1 MPRPR
6 FKKLDEKKK
15 KTILDV
21 ASEEF
26 ANHGYEKASYNS
38 IIEKC
43 KLSKG
48 VMYYYFDDKRDL
60 FNTIINEANE
70 SYLDFI
76 GVWKECQNKDEY
88 WNQVKELFL
97 KSIAFFDQDPRAARL
112 VTMSLKS
119 PDILSETYKQLEQ
132 SATGWFTDVL
142 KEGQTLNAVRDDI
155 PMDYLVRLVF
165 GFGQASDQWMLSRW
179 ETSSQTEMMQDMDTI
194 FNLLVEFLSPKH

>member
-6 FKKLDEKKK
+6 FKKLDEEKKK
-15 KTILDV
+15 LILDV

-26 ANHGYEKASYNS
+26 ANHGYEKASYNA

-43 KLSKG
+43 NLSKG

-76 GVWKECQNKDEY
+76 GVWKECGKKEEY
-88 WNQVKELFL
+88 WAQIRELFL
-97 KSIAFFDQDPRAARL
+97 KSIAFFDKDPRAARL
-112 VTMSLKS
+112 VSMSLKS
-119 PDILSETYKQLEQ
+119 PDILSETYKQLEH

-142 KEGQTLNAVRDDI
+142 KQGQSLSAVRDDI
-155 PMDYLVRLVF
+155 PMDYLVKLVF
-165 GFGQASDQWMLSRW
+165 GFGQASDQWMLSKW
-179 ETSSQTEMMQDMDTI
+179 ESSSQTEMMQDIDTV
-194 FNLLVEFLSPKH
+194 FNLLVEFLSPKN